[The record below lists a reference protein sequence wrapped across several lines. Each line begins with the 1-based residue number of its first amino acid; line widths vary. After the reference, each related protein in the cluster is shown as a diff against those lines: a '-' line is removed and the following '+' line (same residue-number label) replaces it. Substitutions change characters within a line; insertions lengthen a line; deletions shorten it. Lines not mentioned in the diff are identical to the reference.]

1 MAPKFELYID
11 KAGENLLPLQS
22 PNGEIMFGF
31 EIDGR
36 RQHPQ
41 VTKHTAIVGPAHRAQ
56 PRCKAGDFE

>member
-31 EIDGR
+31 EGY
-36 RQHPQ
+36 
-41 VTKHTAIVGPAHRAQ
+41 K
-56 PRCKAGDFE
+56 